1 MAEIANE
8 DSGIGEYAVAA
19 GHLRLDGSADSPL
32 RRAATPLDVFKEWLM
47 EQCEAGETVLVVDHH
62 GEPILE
68 SSVHQRVDVIGA
80 AKMLR
85 KEMRRESTVLPEGTV
100 LRFRYLGQYTFAAL
114 FVAGLWWL
122 TGDATSF
129 GARRFKHRDFVQRV
143 LTCEQVSDIEI
154 AEGWRAV

>member
-8 DSGIGEYAVAA
+8 NRPQNAVAS
-19 GHLRLDGSADSPL
+19 GELRLDG
-32 RRAATPLDVFKEWLM
+32 AATRTATPFDVFKEWLM
-47 EQCEAGETVLVVDHH
+47 EQGEAGETVLVVDH

-154 AEGWRAV
+154 AEGWRVV